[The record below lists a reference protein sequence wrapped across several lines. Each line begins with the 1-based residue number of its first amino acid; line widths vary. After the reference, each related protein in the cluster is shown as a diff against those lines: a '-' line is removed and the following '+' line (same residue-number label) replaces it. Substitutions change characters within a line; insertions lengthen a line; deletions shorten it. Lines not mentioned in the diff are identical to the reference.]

1 MKLELSIFYERRAK
15 TKENGKT
22 AETNTNNREGKKNSN
37 RENDQILMI
46 CFLFIVTT
54 IDHVASTHGSKDQ

>member
-1 MKLELSIFYERRAK
+1 MSEGQRQKKMERLQRR
-15 TKENGKT
+15 TPTTGKE
-22 AETNTNNREGKKNSN
+22 KKNSN